1 MKRSTVLR
9 LGVLISGRGSNME
22 AIIKACMSDEFPA
35 EVVCVISNNVNA
47 PGLKI
52 AETFGVST
60 FTVSRK
66 PLDTEGISRI
76 LEEHSVDLVCLA
88 GFMSILDR
96 EFVSHW
102 DNKIINIH
110 PSLLPS
116 FVGLRAQQQAFDAGV
131 KIAGCTVHYVQPEL
145 DSGPIIMQAAVP
157 VLRDDDVSSLS
168 ARILA
173 AEHICYPRT
182 IKAIASGDVVIDSSG
197 KVSYSGKDELFF
209 FHTT

>member
-22 AIIKACMSDEFPA
+22 SIIKACMSDEFPA
-35 EVVCVISNNVNA
+35 EVACVISNNVNA

-52 AETFGVST
+52 AETYGVDT

-66 PLDTEGISRI
+66 PLDTKGISSI
-76 LEEHSVDLVCLA
+76 LEKHCVDLVCLA
-88 GFMSILDR
+88 GFMSILDQ

-102 DNKIINIH
+102 NNKIINIH

-116 FVGLRAQQQAFDAGV
+116 FVGLRAQLQAFDAGV
-131 KIAGCTVHYVQPEL
+131 KIAGCTVHYVHPEL

-157 VLRDDDVSSLS
+157 VLRNDDVNSLS

-182 IKAIASGDVVIDSSG
+182 IRAIASGNVTIDSSG
-197 KVSYSGKDELFF
+197 KVSYSGEDELFF